1 MSRTIDTLVN
11 RFPFLKQAPS
21 TILDKISTYGVVR
34 TFDPDTRI
42 YWKGDSCTHI
52 AFIFDGEIRVFKC
65 SDTGREI
72 TLYEIGPGET
82 CILNASSILAG
93 MKYPAEATTLTG
105 VRALMIPAEI
115 FRELV
120 DNYAFARSF
129 VFNQLSQRLVL
140 VFELLEDVVFGK
152 LDRRLMDYL
161 IEKNENN
168 KICTT
173 HKTIAQDL
181 GSSREV
187 ITRLLKDMERNGLI
201 KTGRG
206 SIELLGQ

>member
-1 MSRTIDTLVN
+1 MYVIR
-11 RFPFLKQAPS
+11 
-21 TILDKISTYGVVR
+21 
-34 TFDPDTRI
+34 
-42 YWKGDSCTHI
+42 
-52 AFIFDGEIRVFKC
+52 FIFEGEIRVFKC

-120 DNYAFARSF
+120 HDYAFARSF
-129 VFNQLSQRLVL
+129 VFNQLSQRVVL

-168 KICTT
+168 KIFTT
-173 HKTIAQDL
+173 HKIIARNL

-206 SIELLGQ
+206 SIELLGQEPSLF

>member
-1 MSRTIDTLVN
+1 MSRSIDTLIN
-11 RFPFLKQAPS
+11 HFPFLKQAPS
-21 TILDKISTYGVVR
+21 TILAKLSTFGVVR
-34 TFDPDTRI
+34 TFDSDTRI
-42 YWKGDSCTHI
+42 YWKGDRCTHI
-52 AFIFDGEIRVFKC
+52 AFIFEGEIRVFKC
-65 SDTGREI
+65 SETGREI

-82 CILNASSILAG
+82 CILNASSILADL
-93 MKYPAEATTLTG
+93 KYPAEAIALTR
-105 VRALMIPAEI
+105 VKALMIPAEI

-120 DNYAFARSF
+120 DEYSFVRTF

-206 SIELLGQ
+206 SIELLG